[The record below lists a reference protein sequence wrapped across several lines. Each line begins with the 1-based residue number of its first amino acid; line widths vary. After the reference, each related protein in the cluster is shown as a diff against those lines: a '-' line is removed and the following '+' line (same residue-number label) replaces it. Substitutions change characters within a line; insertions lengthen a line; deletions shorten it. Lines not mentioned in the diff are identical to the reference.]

1 MRSMF
6 LIFLAGIFF
15 TACDDDRVYE
25 NNVAFND
32 RLWMQNDTTAL
43 EFDIQDPNVPYN
55 LYLNLRNSVDYPY
68 SRIFVNYK
76 LQDST
81 GRLVDKEMVNTL
93 LFDPKTGEPHG
104 TSGLGDIY
112 DHQIPLRKNFKFNNA
127 GKYKMFFEQVMRKDT
142 LEGILAVGV
151 RVERVDQKQ

>member
-1 MRSMF
+1 MRGILLM
-6 LIFLAGIFF
+6 FLAGIFF

-32 RLWMQNDTTAL
+32 RLWRQSDTTYL
-43 EFDIQDPNVPYN
+43 EFDITDVNVSYN
-55 LYLNLRNSVDYPY
+55 LYLNIRNSIDYPY

-76 LQDST
+76 IQDST
-81 GRLVDKEMVNTL
+81 GRLVDKEMINTL
-93 LFDPKTGEPHG
+93 LFDPKTGKPNG

-112 DHQIPLRKNFKFNNA
+112 DHQVPVRKNFKFTNP

-151 RVERVDQKQ
+151 RVERLEQKQ